1 MGMEGGASVSVGGGG
16 SHRRRRW
23 KRREGKTTEQRTE
36 GDFFPIRDLL
46 MLLTRRPRLP
56 GPSLE
61 VVFF

>member
-1 MGMEGGASVSVGGGG
+1 MGMEGGASVSVGGG

-23 KRREGKTTEQRTE
+23 KHREGKTTEQRTE

-46 MLLTRRPRLP
+46 MLTRRPHLP